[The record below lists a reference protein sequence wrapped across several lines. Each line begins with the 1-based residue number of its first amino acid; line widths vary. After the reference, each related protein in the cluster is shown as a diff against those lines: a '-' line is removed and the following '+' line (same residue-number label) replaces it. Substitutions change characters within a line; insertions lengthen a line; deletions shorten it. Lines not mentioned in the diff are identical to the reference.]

1 MKPDAKKQ
9 IVTLLGAIQKK
20 KILGRKLREE
30 KAKRVQWAQEWSIYS
45 DHKEKEKKL
54 ETMEEEKKL
63 KTLKEELRAVNL
75 ENAKNIDRVTLEYQR
90 LYNTRE
96 EILDIVKNNEEKR
109 IDLIDELENVFCE
122 NTDIECQVGQLSYC
136 WYEDPESG
144 DPFEAVYGIL
154 YDGYFLP
161 EEDDE
166 FCPDTQDNSIYARID
181 GRGRLIEEIICDD
194 DWVELSLAHEKMGHI
209 TFHAK

>member
-9 IVTLLGAIQKK
+9 IVTLLGAIEKK
-20 KILGRKLREE
+20 KILAKKMRKE
-30 KAKRVQWAQEWSIYS
+30 KAKRVQWAQEWSIYA

-75 ENAKNIDRVTLEYQR
+75 ENAKNIDRVTLEYQC

-96 EILDIVKNNEEKR
+96 EIVDIMKNNEEKR
-109 IDLIDELENVFCE
+109 IDLIDELETIFSE
-122 NTDIECQVGQLSYC
+122 NKETEITVGQLSYC

-154 YDGYFLP
+154 YDDYSPP

-166 FCPDTQDNSIYARID
+166 FCPDNQDCSIFARIN
-181 GRGRLIEEIICDD
+181 GRGELIEENIRDD
-194 DWVELSLAHEKMGHI
+194 DWIDFIKTNEKIGHI